1 MVSISKEDYKCV
13 KTTAQ
18 QLSFLVCLHSLASQF
33 EKWREENIKPPLQES
48 VAWLQL
54 MSNVRY
60 NYQSNPVAHPPIN
73 CQMSLTFKKPCG

>member
-60 NYQSNPVAHPPIN
+60 NYQSNPVVSAPSSHKLSNVIDI
-73 CQMSLTFKKPCG
+73 